1 MSQKINPSSLR
12 DRETRHELRPALQG
26 SPSIMSMGHTGKI
39 INIHLI
45 SDSTGETLSSV
56 ARAVL
61 SQFEGVESNDFIWP
75 LVRTKPQLE
84 RVMESIAKDP
94 GIVMY
99 TILHDDLTDSLKRH
113 CYELKIPC
121 IPVLS
126 HIIAEFSNYLG
137 MNISHTIGRQHLLDR
152 EYFSR
157 VEAISYTINH
167 DDGQAGWD
175 LYDADIVIVGV
186 SRTSK
191 SPTSVYLS
199 CRGYKTGNIPF
210 VSIETI
216 PASIYDLKK
225 PLIVGLTINPEK
237 LVQIRQSRL
246 SSIGQESVSDY
257 VNIESIKNE
266 VAESRKL
273 FAKLNCQVIDVT
285 KRSVEETAAKIIQL
299 LQEKK
304 LREKTNQ

>member
-1 MSQKINPSSLR
+1 MIKKTINL
-12 DRETRHELRPALQG
+12 
-26 SPSIMSMGHTGKI
+26 
-39 INIHLI
+39 HLI

-61 SQFEGVESNDFIWP
+61 SQFEGIESNDFIWP
-75 LVRTKPQLE
+75 LIRTKSQLE
-84 RVMESIAKDP
+84 SVMESITKDP
-94 GIVMY
+94 GIVLY
-99 TILHDDLTDSLKRH
+99 TILHDELIESLKK
-113 CYELKIPC
+113 CCFALKTPC

-126 HIIAEFSNYLG
+126 HIIGEFSNYLG
-137 MNISHTIGRQHLLDR
+137 MNISHTIGRQHLLDS

-167 DDGQAGWD
+167 DDGQLAWD
-175 LYDADIVIVGV
+175 LFDADIIIIGV

-199 CRGYKTGNIPF
+199 CRGYKTANIPF

-246 SSIGQESVSDY
+246 TLLGQEMATDY
-257 VNIESIKNE
+257 IDIESIKKE
-266 VAESRKL
+266 IASSRKL
-273 FAKLNCQVIDVT
+273 FAKLNCPIIDVT
-285 KRSVEETAAKIIQL
+285 KRSVEETAAKIIHL

-304 LREKTNQ
+304 IQEKTNLNKN

>member
-1 MSQKINPSSLR
+1 MNQK
-12 DRETRHELRPALQG
+12 T
-26 SPSIMSMGHTGKI
+26 

-61 SQFEGVESNDFIWP
+61 SQFEGVESNEFIWS
-75 LVRTKPQLE
+75 LIRTKSQLQS
-84 RVMESIAKDP
+84 VMDSIAKDP

-99 TILHDDLTDSLKRH
+99 TILHDDLIQDLKKY
-113 CYELKIPC
+113 CFDLKIPC

-126 HIIAEFSNYLG
+126 HIIGEFSNYLG
-137 MNISHTIGRQHLLDR
+137 MNITQSVGRQHLLDS

-157 VEAISYTINH
+157 VEAISYTLTH
-167 DDGQAGWD
+167 DDGQSYWD
-175 LYDADIVIVGV
+175 LYNADIVIIGV

-199 CRGYKTGNIPF
+199 CRGYKTANIPF

-216 PASIYDLKK
+216 PSSIYELKN
-225 PLIVGLTINPEK
+225 PLIIGLTINPEK
-237 LVQIRQSRL
+237 LVQIRHTRL
-246 SSIGQESVSDY
+246 NSIGSESSTDY
-257 VNIESIKNE
+257 VEIESIKNE
-266 VAESRKL
+266 IAESRKL
-273 FAKLNCQVIDVT
+273 FAKLNCPIIDVT

-304 LREKTNQ
+304 IKEKK

>member
-1 MSQKINPSSLR
+1 MTKK
-12 DRETRHELRPALQG
+12 T
-26 SPSIMSMGHTGKI
+26 
-39 INIHLI
+39 INIHLV

-75 LVRTKPQLE
+75 LVRTKPQLD
-84 RVMESIAKDP
+84 RVIAAIEQSP
-94 GIVMY
+94 GVVLY
-99 TILHDDLTDSLKRH
+99 TILHD
-113 CYELKIPC
+113 ELVEELRRKCFQLRIPC

-126 HIIAEFSNYLG
+126 HIIAEFSGYLG
-137 MNISHTIGRQHLLDR
+137 MNISHTVGRQHLLDN

-157 VEAISYTINH
+157 VEAISYTMTH
-167 DDGQAGWD
+167 DDGQSSWD

-199 CRGYKTGNIPF
+199 CRGFKTANIPF

-216 PASIYDLKK
+216 PQTVYDLKK

-237 LVQIRQSRL
+237 LVQIRQTRL
-246 SSIGQESVSDY
+246 SSLGQDTSTDY
-257 VNIESIKNE
+257 INIEAIQQE
-266 VAESRKL
+266 VTESRKL
-273 FAKLNCQVIDVT
+273 FSKLACPVIDVT

-304 LREKTNQ
+304 IREKTTTPTS

>member
-1 MSQKINPSSLR
+1 MSQ
-12 DRETRHELRPALQG
+12 
-26 SPSIMSMGHTGKI
+26 KI

-84 RVMESIAKDP
+84 RVMESIAKDS

-216 PASIYDLKK
+216 PRGIYDLKK
-225 PLIVGLTINPEK
+225 PLVVGLTINPEK

-246 SSIGQESVSDY
+246 SSIGQDSVSDY
-257 VNIESIKNE
+257 INIESIKNE
-266 VAESRKL
+266 IAESRKL
-273 FAKLNCQVIDVT
+273 FAKLNCPVIDVT

>member
-1 MSQKINPSSLR
+1 MKKEI
-12 DRETRHELRPALQG
+12 
-26 SPSIMSMGHTGKI
+26 K
-39 INIHLI
+39 IHLV
-45 SDSTGETLSSV
+45 SDSTGETLTSV
-56 ARAVL
+56 ARAVM
-61 SQFEGVESNDFIWP
+61 SQFEGAESAEFIWP

-94 GIVMY
+94 GIVLY
-99 TILHDDLTDSLKRH
+99 TILHDDLTQDLKRF
-113 CYELKIPC
+113 CFDLKVPC

-126 HIIAEFSNYLG
+126 HIIGEFSNYLG
-137 MNISHTIGRQHLLDR
+137 MNVTQSVGRQHLLDN

-157 VEAISYTINH
+157 VEAISYTLNH
-167 DDGQAGWD
+167 DDGQSYWD
-175 LYDADIVIVGV
+175 LFDADIVIIGV

-199 CRGYKTGNIPF
+199 CRGHKTANVPF

-216 PASIYDLKK
+216 PQSVYELKK

-237 LVQIRQSRL
+237 LVQIRQTRL
-246 SSIGQESVSDY
+246 NLLGSENQTDY
-257 VNIESIKNE
+257 IEIEAIKNE
-266 VAESRKL
+266 IAESRKL
-273 FAKLNCQVIDVT
+273 FSKLGCPIIDVT

-304 LREKTNQ
+304 IREKNNS